1 MFMTQLLSLFQPI
14 QLFIIFVCTIVGIIF
29 GAIPGL
35 SGGLGV
41 SLLLPLTFGM
51 ADDLSFTML
60 IAVWV
65 GGISGGFISAVL
77 IGIPGAPAS
86 IATCFDGY
94 PLSQKGETVKALG
107 IGIIAS
113 FFGTFFSCIVATLL
127 SPYIA
132 NFAMKLGPWEYFS
145 LCFCAIT
152 LVAAL
157 SKGNI
162 FKGMLAAFLGLALC
176 SVGVAPLDGAYRYT
190 FGNIYLGGGLDM
202 VALMLGVYAIKQVIM
217 DYAKGQQ
224 ELPEVKTKN
233 IHGFGVRLSDILE
246 NMKIIVT
253 SFLIG
258 LWIGFLPGMGS
269 GLSNMVAYAQ
279 AKSGSK
285 HPDTFG
291 KGEPGGIWASE
302 TSNNASV
309 GGALIPM
316 IALGIPGD
324 AVTAL
329 LLSGLMIHGLQPGPL
344 LIQSAPNLVYLIFA
358 AVMVSAVFVL
368 FEEFFGMRWF
378 PNLLRLPYH
387 YLYGVILVMCFIGAY
402 TSTNTTFNIA
412 CVLFFAGLGVV
423 MDIFRIPTS
432 PLILSFILGRKL
444 EEYFRKGVSYA
455 KGSYAPFLTRPL
467 SLIFI
472 MLAVLMVLWPY
483 MKPLLFKEGKRNGST
498 GKEEL

>member
-1 MFMTQLLSLFQPI
+1 MFFTELLGLLNPLSIL
-14 QLFIIFVCTIVGIIF
+14 IIFLCTVVGIIF

-51 ADDLSFTML
+51 DDALSFTML

-65 GGISGGFISAVL
+65 GGISGGFISATL

-86 IATCFDGY
+86 IATCFDAY
-94 PLSQKGETVKALG
+94 PLSQKGETVRALG
-107 IGIIAS
+107 IGILAS
-113 FFGTFFSCIVATLL
+113 FAGTFLSCLVATFL

-132 NFAMKLGPWEYFS
+132 DFAMKLGPWEYFS

-152 LVAAL
+152 LVASL
-157 SKGNI
+157 SKGSI
-162 FKGMLAAFLGLALC
+162 FKGMFAAFLGIFLC
-176 SVGVAPLDGAYRYT
+176 TIGVAPLDGAYRFT

-202 VALMLGVYAIKQVIM
+202 VALMLGIYAIKQVAS
-217 DYAKGQQ
+217 DFAKGQQ
-224 ELPEVKTKN
+224 ELPDVNTGK
-233 IHGFGVRLSDILE
+233 ISGFGVKLSDIFD
-246 NMKIIVT
+246 NIKIIVQ

-285 HPDTFG
+285 HPETFG

-344 LIQSAPNLVYLIFA
+344 LISSNPQLVYLIFA
-358 AVMVSAVFVL
+358 AVMVSAVFVVA
-368 FEEFFGMRWF
+368 EQFFGMRWF
-378 PNLLRLPYH
+378 PLLLKAPYH

-402 TSTNTTFNIA
+402 TSTNTTFNIL
-412 CVLFFAGLGVV
+412 CVLFFAGIGIMLDV
-423 MDIFRIPTS
+423 FKIPTS
-432 PLILSFILGRKL
+432 PLILAFILGPKL

-455 KGSYAPFLTRPL
+455 KGDYTQFFVRPISALFLLVALICLL
-467 SLIFI
+467 S
-472 MLAVLMVLWPY
+472 PY
-483 MKPLLFKEGKRNGST
+483 IKPLLGKKKAAANP
-498 GKEEL
+498 

>member
-1 MFMTQLLSLFQPI
+1 MFFAQFLELLSPM
-14 QLFIIFVCTIVGIIF
+14 FILVMFVSTIVGIVF

-35 SGGLGV
+35 SGGLAV

-51 ADDLSFTML
+51 ESHLAFAML

-65 GGISGGFISAVL
+65 GGISGGFISATL

-86 IATCFDGY
+86 IATCFDAY
-94 PLSQKGETVKALG
+94 PMSQKGETVRALG
-107 IGIIAS
+107 IGILAS
-113 FFGTFFSCIVATLL
+113 FTGTVASCIVAVFL

-132 NFAMKLGPWEYFS
+132 DFAMKLGPWEYFS

-157 SKGNI
+157 SKGSI
-162 FKGMLAAFLGLALC
+162 FKGMFAAFLGIFLC
-176 SVGVAPLDGAYRYT
+176 GIGVAPIDGAYRYT

-202 VALMLGVYAIKQVIM
+202 VALMLGVYAIKQVAC

-224 ELPEVKTKN
+224 ELPDVNVGK
-233 IHGFGVRLSDILE
+233 ISGFGVKASDFTQNLGT
-246 NMKIIVT
+246 IIR

-279 AKSGSK
+279 AKATSK
-285 HPDTFG
+285 NPDEYG
-291 KGEPGGIWASE
+291 KGHPGGIWASE

-324 AVTAL
+324 AVTAM

-344 LIQSAPNLVYLIFA
+344 LITSSPELVYLIFA
-358 AVMVSAVFVL
+358 AVLISAVYVVIQQ
-368 FEEFFGMRWF
+368 FFGMRWF
-378 PNLLRLPYH
+378 PLMLKLPYH
-387 YLYGVILVMCFIGAY
+387 YLYGVILVMCFVGAY
-402 TSTNTTFNIA
+402 TSKNTTFNVL
-412 CVLFFAGLGVV
+412 CVLGFAAIGV
-423 MDIFRIPTS
+423 MLDYFKIPTS
-432 PLILSFILGRKL
+432 PLILAFILGPKL

-455 KGSYAPFLTRPL
+455 RGDYSAFITRPV
-467 SLIFI
+467 SLIFLI
-472 MLAVLMVLWPY
+472 IAVLCVVGPY
-483 MKPLLFKEGKRNGST
+483 IMPLLKKKKGENNEAS
-498 GKEEL
+498 

>member
-1 MFMTQLLSLFQPI
+1 MFFEQMILLFNPLTI
-14 QLFIIFVCTIVGIIF
+14 LIMLVCTVVGIIF

-35 SGGLGV
+35 SGGLAV

-51 ADDLSFTML
+51 ESTLSFAML

-65 GGISGGFISAVL
+65 GGISGGFISATLV
-77 IGIPGAPAS
+77 GIPGAPAS
-86 IATCFDGY
+86 IATCFDAY
-94 PLSQKGETVKALG
+94 PMSQKGETVRALG
-107 IGIIAS
+107 IGILAS
-113 FFGTFFSCIVATLL
+113 FAGTFLSCAVATFL
-127 SPYIA
+127 SPFIA
-132 NFAMKLGPWEYFS
+132 DFAMKLGPWEYFS

-157 SKGNI
+157 SKGSI
-162 FKGMLAAFLGLALC
+162 FKGMFAAFLGLFLC
-176 SVGVAPLDGAYRYT
+176 TIGVAPLDGAYRFT

-202 VALMLGVYAIKQVIM
+202 VALMLGIYAIKQVSC

-224 ELPEVKTKN
+224 ELPDVEVGK
-233 IHGFGVRLSDILE
+233 ISGFGVKLTDITH
-246 NMKIIVT
+246 NIGVIIK
-253 SFLIG
+253 SFFIG

-285 HPDTFG
+285 NPEEYGTG
-291 KGEPGGIWASE
+291 ASGGIWASE

-344 LIQSAPNLVYLIFA
+344 LISSNPQIVYLIFA
-358 AVMVSAVFVL
+358 AVMVAAVFVL
-368 FEEFFGMRWF
+368 IEQFFGMRWF
-378 PNLLRLPYH
+378 PKLLKLPYH
-387 YLYGVILVMCFIGAY
+387 YLYGVILVMCFVGAF
-402 TSTNTTFNIA
+402 TSTNTTFNIL
-412 CVLFFAGLGVV
+412 CVLVFAAVGIMLDV
-423 MDIFRIPTS
+423 FKIPTS
-432 PLILSFILGRKL
+432 PLILSFILGGKL

-455 KGSYAPFLTRPL
+455 KGDYTSFFTRPI
-467 SLIFI
+467 SLIFLLI
-472 MLAVLMVLWPY
+472 SVVCIASPYIKPILA
-483 MKPLLFKEGKRNGST
+483 KKSNKENA
-498 GKEEL
+498 

>member
-1 MFMTQLLSLFQPI
+1 MFFTQLLVLFNPLYLLVI
-14 QLFIIFVCTIVGIIF
+14 LVCTIVGIIF

-35 SGGLGV
+35 SGGLAV

-51 ADDLSFTML
+51 DDTLSFAML

-65 GGISGGFISAVL
+65 GGISGGFISATLV
-77 IGIPGAPAS
+77 GIPGAPAS
-86 IATCFDGY
+86 IATCYDAY
-94 PLSQKGETVKALG
+94 PMSQKGDTVRALG
-107 IGIIAS
+107 IGILAS
-113 FFGTFFSCIVATLL
+113 FTGTVLSCIVATLL
-127 SPYIA
+127 SPYLADI
-132 NFAMKLGPWEYFS
+132 AMKMGPWEYFS

-157 SKGNI
+157 SKGSI
-162 FKGMLAAFLGLALC
+162 FKGMFAAFLGLALC
-176 SVGVAPLDGAYRYT
+176 TVGVAPLDGAYRFT

-202 VALMLGVYAIKQVIM
+202 VALMLGVYAIKQVAC

-224 ELPEVKTKN
+224 DMPEVKVGR
-233 IHGFGVRLSDILE
+233 ISGFGVKLRDITE
-246 NMKIIVT
+246 NLGIIIQ

-285 HPDTFG
+285 HPETFG
-291 KGEPGGIWASE
+291 QGNPGGIWASE

-316 IALGIPGD
+316 VALGIPGD

-344 LIQSAPNLVYLIFA
+344 LVSSNPQIVYLIFA
-358 AVMVSAVFVL
+358 AVMLSAIFVL
-368 FEEFFGMRWF
+368 VEQFFGMRWF
-378 PNLLRLPYH
+378 PLLLKLPYH
-387 YLYGVILVMCFIGAY
+387 YLYGVILVMCFIGAF
-402 TSTNTTFNIA
+402 TSKNTTFNVL
-412 CVLFFAGLGVV
+412 CVLVFAAIGVV
-423 MDIFRIPTS
+423 LDVFKIPTS
-432 PLILSFILGRKL
+432 PLILAFILGPKL

-455 KGSYAPFLTRPL
+455 KGDYTTFFTRPV
-467 SLIFI
+467 SLIF
-472 MLAVLMVLWPY
+472 LLVAVFCVVSPY
-483 MKPLLFKEGKRNGST
+483 LKPLLTRKKTAEVK
-498 GKEEL
+498 